1 MLKGKTVILGIT
13 GGIACYKAAELTS
26 LLVKQ
31 HADVNVIMTKGATEF
46 MSPLT
51 FEALTGNKVH
61 TDIFDKDSGTEIP
74 HISLSGKAD
83 ALIIAPATA
92 NVIAKLAHG
101 LADDML
107 TSCVLAAECPKIIAP
122 AMNTRMYENPVTQ
135 DNIEALKKYG
145 WNVITP
151 DSGRL
156 ACGDTGK
163 GKLPT
168 PEKLLESVIT
178 EISYPKDMKGLRVL
192 VTAGA
197 TKEAIDPV
205 RYITNHST
213 GKMGYALAKN
223 AVRRGA
229 EVTLVTGSDILP
241 DPDYVNTVHI
251 KSAKDMFE
259 AVKEYSDCDII
270 VKAAAVADYRP
281 ATVAEDKIKKS
292 ETDASITLERTDD
305 ILKFL
310 GENKKDGQVLC
321 GFSMETRDL
330 LENSRKKLQKK
341 NLDMICAN
349 NLKIE
354 GAGFGTET
362 NVITMITK
370 DSETELPLMSKDE
383 AANEI
388 FAKILELRS
397 KF

>member
-31 HADVNVIMTKGATEF
+31 HADVNVIMTKGAMEF

-61 TDIFDKDSGTEIP
+61 TDIFDRDSGTEIP

-107 TSCVLAAECPKIIAP
+107 TSTVLAAECPKIIAP

-135 DNIEALKKYG
+135 DNIETLKKYG
-145 WNVITP
+145 WNIITP

-156 ACGDTGK
+156 ACGDTGR
-163 GKLPT
+163 GKLPS
-168 PEKLLESVIT
+168 PEKLLESVIN
-178 EISYPKDMKGLRVL
+178 EIAFPKDMKGLSVL

-197 TKEAIDPV
+197 TREAIDPV

-213 GKMGYALAKN
+213 GRMGYALAKN
-223 AVRRGA
+223 AARRGA
-229 EVTLVTGSDILP
+229 EVTLITGADNLP
-241 DPDYVNTVHI
+241 DPENVSCVHI
-251 KSAKDMFE
+251 ESAKDMFE
-259 AVKEYSDCDII
+259 AVKKHSDADII

-281 ATVAEDKIKKS
+281 VSVAEDKIKKS
-292 ETDASITLERTDD
+292 EGDASIALERTDD

-310 GENKKDGQVLC
+310 GENKREGQLLC

-330 LENSRKKLQKK
+330 LENSRKKLEKK

-349 NLKIE
+349 NLKTE

-362 NVITMITK
+362 NVITIITRDK
-370 DSETELPLMSKDE
+370 DAELPLMTKDE
-383 AANEI
+383 AAEEI
-388 FAKILELRS
+388 FTRLLS
-397 KF
+397 MM

>member
-31 HADVNVIMTKGATEF
+31 HADINVIMTKGAMEF

-61 TDIFDKDSGTEIP
+61 TDVFDKDSGTKIP
-74 HISLSGKAD
+74 HISLSGRAD

-135 DNIEALKKYG
+135 DNIEILRKYG
-145 WNVITP
+145 WRVITP

-163 GKLPT
+163 GKLPA
-168 PEKLLESVIT
+168 PEKLLESVIN
-178 EISYPKDMKGLRVL
+178 EIALPKDMKGLRVL

-197 TKEAIDPV
+197 TKESLDPV
-205 RYITNHST
+205 RFITNHST

-223 AVRRGA
+223 AARRGA
-229 EVTLVTGSDILP
+229 DVTLVTGSDVLP
-241 DPDYVNTVHI
+241 DPEFINTVHI
-251 KSAKDMFE
+251 KSARDMFE
-259 AVKEYSDCDII
+259 AVKEYSHCNII

-281 ATVAEDKIKKS
+281 ASVAGDKIKKS
-292 ETDASITLERTDD
+292 DSDASIELERTDD
-305 ILKFL
+305 ILKYL
-310 GENKKDGQVLC
+310 GENKKDGQLLC

-330 LENSRKKLQKK
+330 LENSKKKLIKK

-349 NLKIE
+349 NLRVE

-370 DSETELPLMSKDE
+370 DGETELPLMSKDT

-388 FAKILELRS
+388 FS
-397 KF
+397 KLLTMM

>member
-31 HADVNVIMTKGATEF
+31 HADVNVIMTKGAMEF

-61 TDIFDKDSGTEIP
+61 TDIFDECSGTEIP
-74 HISLSGKAD
+74 HISLSAKAD

-101 LADDML
+101 IADDML
-107 TSCVLAAECPKIIAP
+107 TSGTLAATCPKLIAP

-135 DNIEALKKYG
+135 DNIETLRGYG

-163 GKLPT
+163 GKLPS
-168 PEKLLESVIT
+168 PEKLLECIIN
-178 EISYPKDMKGLRVL
+178 EIALPKDMKGLRVL

-197 TKEAIDPV
+197 TKEAVDPV

-223 AVRRGA
+223 AARRGA
-229 EVTLVTGSDILP
+229 EVTLITGSDSLP
-241 DPDYVNTVHI
+241 DPDFVSTVHI
-251 KSAKDMFE
+251 KSARDMFE
-259 AVKEYSDCDII
+259 AVKKYSDCDII

-281 ATVAEDKIKKS
+281 VTVAEDKIKKS
-292 ETDASITLERTDD
+292 EGDASLALERTDD

-310 GENKKDGQVLC
+310 GENKRDGQLLC

-330 LENSRKKLQKK
+330 LENSRRKLEKKK
-341 NLDMICAN
+341 LDMICAN
-349 NLKIE
+349 NLKVE

-370 DSETELPLMSKDE
+370 DGETQLPLMTKDE

-388 FAKILELRS
+388 FSRLLTIM
-397 KF
+397 

>member
-1 MLKGKTVILGIT
+1 MLQGKTVLLGIT

-26 LLVKQ
+26 LLIKQ
-31 HADVNVIMTKGATEF
+31 HAEVHVIMTKGALEF

-51 FEALTGNKVH
+51 FEALTGNKAH

-92 NVIAKLAHG
+92 NVCAKLAHG
-101 LADDML
+101 IADDML
-107 TSCVLAAECPKIIAP
+107 TSTALACSCPKIIAP
-122 AMNTRMYENPVTQ
+122 AMNTRMLTNPVTA
-135 DNIEALKKYG
+135 DNIDTLKKYG
-145 WNVITP
+145 WLVLCP

-163 GKLPT
+163 GKLPS
-168 PEKLLESVIT
+168 PEALLEAVLYSAAK
-178 EISYPKDMKGLRVL
+178 EKDMKGLRVL

-213 GKMGYALAKN
+213 GKMGYALAKC
-223 AVRRGA
+223 AAMRGA
-229 EVTLVTGSDILP
+229 EVTLITGSDKLS
-241 DPDYVNTVHI
+241 DPSFINTVHI
-251 KSAKDMFE
+251 ESARDMLE
-259 AVKEYSDCDII
+259 AVKQYSDADII

-281 ATVAEDKIKKS
+281 DTVAEDKIKKS
-292 ETDASITLERTDD
+292 GSDASISLVRTDD

-310 GENKKDGQVLC
+310 GENKKEGQTLC

-330 LENSRKKLQKK
+330 IENSQKKLIKK

-349 NLKIE
+349 NLRVE

-362 NVITMITK
+362 NVITLITN
-370 DSETELPLMSKDE
+370 DSVTQLPLMSKEE
-383 AANEI
+383 AADRI
-388 FAKILELRS
+388 FTQLLRMR
-397 KF
+397 

>member
-46 MSPLT
+46 MTPLT

-107 TSCVLAAECPKIIAP
+107 TSTVLAAECPKIIAP

-135 DNIEALKKYG
+135 DNIETLKKYG
-145 WNVITP
+145 WHVITP

-163 GKLPT
+163 GKLPS
-168 PEKLLESVIT
+168 PEKLLESVIN
-178 EISYPKDMKGLRVL
+178 EIAFPKDMNGLSVL

-197 TKEAIDPV
+197 TREAIDPV

-213 GKMGYALAKN
+213 GRMGYALAKN
-223 AVRRGA
+223 AARRGA
-229 EVTLVTGSDILP
+229 KVTLITGAENLP
-241 DPDYVNTVHI
+241 DPENVSCVHI
-251 KSAKDMFE
+251 ESAKDMFE
-259 AVKEYSDCDII
+259 AVKKYSDANII

-281 ATVAEDKIKKS
+281 VSVAEDKIKKS
-292 ETDASITLERTDD
+292 EGDASIALERTDD

-310 GENKKDGQVLC
+310 GENKKEGQLLC

-330 LENSRKKLQKK
+330 LENSRKKLEKI

-349 NLKIE
+349 NLKVE

-362 NVITMITK
+362 NVITIITSDK
-370 DSETELPLMSKDE
+370 EAELPLMTKDE
-383 AANEI
+383 AAEEI
-388 FAKILELRS
+388 FTRLLS
-397 KF
+397 MM

>member
-107 TSCVLAAECPKIIAP
+107 TSTVLAAQCPKIIAP
-122 AMNTRMYENPVTQ
+122 AMNTRMYENPVTA

-145 WNVITP
+145 WRVITP

-163 GKLPT
+163 GKLPA
-168 PEKLLESVIT
+168 PEKLLEGVIN
-178 EISYPKDMKGLRVL
+178 EIAFPKDMKGLRVL

-223 AVRRGA
+223 AARRGA
-229 EVTLVTGSDILP
+229 EVTLVTGADNLP
-241 DPDYVNTVHI
+241 DPENVSCVHI
-251 KSAKDMFE
+251 KSAKDMLD
-259 AVKEYSDCDII
+259 AVKEYADADII

-281 ATVAEDKIKKS
+281 VSVAEDKIKKS
-292 ETDASITLERTDD
+292 DGDASISLERTDD

-310 GENKKDGQVLC
+310 GENKKSGQLLC

-330 LENSRKKLQKK
+330 LENSRKKLEKK

-349 NLKIE
+349 NLKVE

-362 NVITMITK
+362 NVITIITK
-370 DSETELPLMSKDE
+370 NGETELPLMSKDE
-383 AANEI
+383 AADRI
-388 FAKILELRS
+388 FSKILELRR
-397 KF
+397 